1 MMDRLPLVTAHTGC
15 EGTPENSL
23 ESLRAGLE
31 AGADTVEIDVR
42 GTRDGSVVLMHDDY
56 VEYEG
61 QRRAVEEL
69 TLSEINDALS
79 PPAIL
84 LEEAF
89 EAFAAEE
96 STLNLDL
103 KDDVCIEPT
112 VELVRRYGLSERVII
127 TGCDAGRATTVR
139 RVGPELPVLL
149 NVGVEDA
156 EIALR
161 SYQEFADKIC
171 RRATESGCCGLNVP
185 YALCRSELVRYAR
198 YRYLPVSVWT
208 VDDEATMLDMA
219 GMGVD
224 SITTY
229 RPKTLAR
236 LLAEEQRRSS
246 A

>member
-1 MMDRLPLVTAHTGC
+1 MMNRLPLVTAHTGC

-42 GTRDGSVVLMHDDY
+42 GTRDGSVILMHDDY
-56 VEYEG
+56 VEYG
-61 QRRAVEEL
+61 GRRRAVEEL
-69 TLSEINDALS
+69 TLAEVNDAIS
-79 PPAIL
+79 PAVIL

-89 EAFAAEE
+89 EAFGAEE

-103 KDDVCIEPT
+103 KDDVCIEPA
-112 VELVRRYGLSERVII
+112 VELVRRYDLSERVII
-127 TGCDAGRATTVR
+127 TGCDAARAATVR
-139 RVGPELPVLL
+139 RIGPELPVLL
-149 NVGVEDA
+149 NVGIEDA
-156 EIALR
+156 EMAMR
-161 SYQEFADKIC
+161 SYEEFADEIC